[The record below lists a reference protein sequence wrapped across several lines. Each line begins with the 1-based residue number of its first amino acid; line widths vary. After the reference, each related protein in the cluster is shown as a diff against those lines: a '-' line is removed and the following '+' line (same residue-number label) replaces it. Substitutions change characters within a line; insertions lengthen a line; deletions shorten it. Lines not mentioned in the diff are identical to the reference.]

1 MGAVRILYLC
11 IEAVGYPT
19 VCRHCWAQGVPYRA
33 MPMEDLAWVRAC
45 APVLRRAR
53 AGFRCLLDSRG
64 GGSPGRD
71 TALPPLQRPLR
82 LGAARHHVRALP
94 TTGVPLAIRE
104 DWREVLEAAA
114 DTGTINENLLL
125 RASVLTPHRLLPPYT
140 SSPSFRSAPEEF
152 GHRVDKRARASDQ
165 RDLDP
170 RGGSLPRP
178 ARRLRC
184 DLVVAQTDPAT
195 QAADSRRR
203 KRPED
208 ASPSNRY
215 RRWMDCDR
223 VPAFGPCVTIDRAC
237 GTCARG
243 RARNATHHYLRLAA
257 GRSAGRRAARPRRR
271 PMSGRSAGV
280 LTRCASRVPPSL
292 QPAD

>member
-33 MPMEDLAWVRAC
+33 MPMEDVAWVRAC

-64 GGSPGRD
+64 DGSPGRD
-71 TALPPLQRPLR
+71 TALPSLQRPLR

-140 SSPSFRSAPEEF
+140 SSPTFRSAPEEF
-152 GHRVDKRARASDQ
+152 GHRDDKR
-165 RDLDP
+165 
-170 RGGSLPRP
+170 G
-178 ARRLRC
+178 
-184 DLVVAQTDPAT
+184 
-195 QAADSRRR
+195 
-203 KRPED
+203 E
-208 ASPSNRY
+208 
-215 RRWMDCDR
+215 
-223 VPAFGPCVTIDRAC
+223 
-237 GTCARG
+237 
-243 RARNATHHYLRLAA
+243 
-257 GRSAGRRAARPRRR
+257 
-271 PMSGRSAGV
+271 
-280 LTRCASRVPPSL
+280 VPPSVSRARVGIRGGARGL
-292 QPAD
+292 RAGSLVGPHRRHRRLPGRVYRRGWCIGRCEH

>member
-1 MGAVRILYLC
+1 MGSARSGSC
-11 IEAVGYPT
+11 IYASRRSDIPPSVGTAGRRVSPIARCPWKT
-19 VCRHCWAQGVPYRA
+19 LPGCEHAHRFCDERG
-33 MPMEDLAWVRAC
+33 LAFDAYSI
-45 APVLRRAR
+45 
-53 AGFRCLLDSRG
+53 SRG
-64 GGSPGRD
+64 GGSPGRG

-104 DWREVLEAAA
+104 DWPEVLKAAP

-140 SSPSFRSAPEEF
+140 SSPTFRSAPEEF

-184 DLVVAQTDPAT
+184 DLVVAQTEQAT

-223 VPAFGPCVTIDRAC
+223 FPAFGPSVTIGRAC

-243 RARNATHHYLRLAA
+243 RARNATHQVHLVSPAQPTIRC
-257 GRSAGRRAARPRRR
+257 PR
-271 PMSGRSAGV
+271 
-280 LTRCASRVPPSL
+280 ASRSRTAGCPWSR
-292 QPAD
+292 